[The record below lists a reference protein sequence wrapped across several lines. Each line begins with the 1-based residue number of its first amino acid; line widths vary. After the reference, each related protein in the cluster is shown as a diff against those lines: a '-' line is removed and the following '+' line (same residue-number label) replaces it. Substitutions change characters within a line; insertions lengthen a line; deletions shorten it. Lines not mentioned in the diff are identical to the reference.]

1 MSLIP
6 AFEIGVWNAWILMTF
21 LFVPMIPARLINK
34 EAINKVNEGWASKLW
49 SKTDRRL
56 ALSTHVILGPLTIIY
71 SIFLP
76 LKLGTIWFYVGI
88 PICFLAL
95 VMSIMV
101 GINIAKTDLDNEPI
115 TKGIYRILRH
125 PMYLSGFLLYLGVSI
140 ACASWIFILCALA
153 WLIIWH
159 IAVRSEE
166 SYLLEKYGDSYREY
180 MNRTPRWIGVPKSG

>member
-1 MSLIP
+1 VSLIP

-21 LFVPMIPARLINK
+21 LFAPMIPARLINK

-125 PMYLSGFLLYLGVSI
+125 PMYFSGFLLYLGVSI

-153 WLIIWH
+153 WLIIWL

-180 MNRTPRWIGVPKSG
+180 MDRTPRWIGVPKSG